1 MTKHQ
6 GMGGP
11 RASAAPMGHEGS
23 REWDERLAP
32 ELEMLALALE
42 PVMPSPE
49 VRARVLRG
57 AAATSRF
64 DEFSAR
70 VAALLD
76 LAVDAARALLAR
88 IDDPSVW
95 EPGPAMGV
103 SLYHVQGGAAAAGAI
118 TGFVR
123 IPAGGSFPHHRH
135 LGDEHVLILQGA
147 CDDGARV
154 SRRGD
159 LVSMPP
165 DTEHDLRV
173 LPGPPL
179 VYLAV
184 VHGGVQ
190 IGELVLRPGDPRA

>member
-1 MTKHQ
+1 
-6 GMGGP
+6 MGTERVG
-11 RASAAPMGHEGS
+11 
-23 REWDERLAP
+23 EWDERLAP
-32 ELEMLALALE
+32 ELEVLALALE
-42 PVMPSPE
+42 PVVPSPE

-64 DEFSAR
+64 DDLSAR
-70 VAALLD
+70 VGELLD
-76 LAVDAARALLAR
+76 LAVDAARALLSR

-159 LVSMPP
+159 LITMPP
-165 DTEHDLRV
+165 DTEHELQV